1 MTPWTVACQAFLS
14 VGFSRQEYWSE
25 LPLPY
30 PGDLPDPETEP
41 GSPTLQADS
50 LLSEPPRKP
59 PLHYWWK
66 YKMIPPCW
74 KTVWQFF
81 RRFIIEL
88 SCDLA
93 IVLLS
98 IVRKRSE
105 NRFSYAREVRTG
117 SYTSICSNVIHNSQK
132 VQTSQMS
139 IS

>member
-1 MTPWTVACQAFLS
+1 MTPRTVAHQSPPSIGILQARILEW
-14 VGFSRQEYWSE
+14 VAC
-25 LPLPY
+25 PP
-30 PGDLPDPETEP
+30 PDLPNLGTEP
-41 GSPTLQADS
+41 RSPTLQADS

-59 PLHYWWK
+59 PTHYWWK

-93 IVLLS
+93 IVLLG

-105 NRFSYAREVRTG
+105 NRCPYKNSSTG
-117 SYTSICSNVIHNSQK
+117 ICSNIIHNSQK

-139 IS
+139 IN